1 LAAKRATKFYLV
13 REVIS
18 LFLQMGCELREAEAT
33 IHEDGDSF
41 NFRYLIDPETK
52 AFVPVVY
59 LDDSE
64 LFPKVRLSFGNAVWG
79 LIFRRA
85 TESDLSRSRGIAGCR
100 PISLPP
106 ARSAAAR

>member
-1 LAAKRATKFYLV
+1 MAAKRATKFYLV

-52 AFVPVVY
+52 AFVPVVD
-59 LDDSE
+59 LDDSDFISEGEVE
-64 LFPKVRLSFGNAVWG
+64 LWERRLGINIPKGN
-79 LIFRRA
+79 
-85 TESDLSRSRGIAGCR
+85 
-100 PISLPP
+100 
-106 ARSAAAR
+106 